1 MADKFEQ
8 YLAEE
13 LLRSDDPDRT
23 GVAIRV
29 IFVHYRAR
37 LSSYALSL
45 LSDRPEWCDDVL
57 MDTILRVYR
66 KREQLLDH
74 PSPVKWVFRML
85 YFVAMEKRR
94 MEIRPLKESFED
106 EETLGYSDIRADDG
120 LRSGEV
126 MQAIREAMDGLSQQE
141 YEVFERYYFGHLDKD
156 QIALALGLARQT
168 VSNLLSLARRKVW
181 ARLESLEG

>member
-13 LLRSDDPDRT
+13 LPRSGDPDRT

-29 IFVHYRAR
+29 IFVRYRAR

-57 MDTILRVYR
+57 MDTMLRVYR
-66 KREQLLDH
+66 KREQLLDQ

-85 YFVAMEKRR
+85 YFVAMEKRK
-94 MEIRPLKESFED
+94 MEIYPLKESFED

-126 MQAIREAMDGLSQQE
+126 MRAIREAMDALNQQE
-141 YEVFERYYFGHLDKD
+141 YEVFEHYYFGHLDKD
-156 QIALALGLARQT
+156 QIASELGLARQT

-181 ARLESLEG
+181 DRLESLEG

>member
-13 LLRSDDPDRT
+13 LLRSGDPDRT

-66 KREQLLDH
+66 KRAQLLDQ
-74 PSPVKWVFRML
+74 PSPVRWVFRML

-94 MEIRPLKESFED
+94 AEMHPAKESFQD
-106 EETLGYSDIRADDG
+106 EEALGYSDIRSDDG
-120 LRSGEV
+120 LRSEEV
-126 MQAIREAMDGLSQQE
+126 MLAIRESMNGLSRQE
-141 YEVFERYYFGHLDKD
+141 YEVFERHYFRHQSKD

-168 VSNLLSLARRKVW
+168 VSNLLNLARRKVW
-181 ARLESLEG
+181 TRLESLEG